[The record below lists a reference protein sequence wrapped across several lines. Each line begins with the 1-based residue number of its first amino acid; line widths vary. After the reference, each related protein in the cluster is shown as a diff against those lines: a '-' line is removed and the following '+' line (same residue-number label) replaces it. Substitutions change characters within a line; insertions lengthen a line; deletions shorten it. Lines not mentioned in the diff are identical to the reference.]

1 MKSAQA
7 ITPRGLA
14 INEAS
19 AAPFDA
25 LSVAKSLLLTS
36 NKATLSTI
44 DPNSGFPY
52 GVVTNLAVLPDGT
65 PFFFVAW
72 LAIHARNIEQDNR
85 ISIAMSENNASDV
98 LLRPRLTL
106 VGRAQIME
114 DEEYKQAKRI
124 YFRRFPKSK
133 VYLTLPDARLYR
145 MEITDLQLSG
155 GPARN
160 AVSDVNPQNILI
172 DLTGAEPL
180 LTRLDEVIDQLNTL
194 EGLEQSLAG
203 PAAAKSSRWRVTG
216 VDPEGINLSSPEYS
230 TRFSFSRRVLEI
242 DELYREISTI
252 NHTV

>member
-1 MKSAQA
+1 MIPEPA

-25 LSVAKSLLLTS
+25 LNIAKSLLLTS
-36 NKATLSTI
+36 NTATLSTI
-44 DPNSGFPY
+44 DPISGFPY
-52 GVVTNLAVLPDGT
+52 GMVTNLAVLPDGT

-106 VGRAQIME
+106 VGHARIIKDE
-114 DEEYKQAKRI
+114 DNDWAKRI

-145 MEITDLQLSG
+145 LEITDLQLSG

-160 AVSDVNPQNILI
+160 AVSDVTPQNILI
-172 DLTGAEPL
+172 DLTGAGSL

-194 EGLEQSLAG
+194 EGLAQSLACRVG
-203 PAAAKSSRWRVTG
+203 AKSSRWRVTG
-216 VDPEGINLSSPEYS
+216 VDPEGINLGSPEHS
-230 TRFSFSRRVLEI
+230 TRFSFSRRALNI
-242 DELYREISTI
+242 DDLYREISTC
-252 NHTV
+252 NPTT